1 MTEYLK
7 KVKKYLKNDR
17 IKIMII
23 KEIFFDIKM
32 QKLMKSNFISNLIL
46 LILIF
51 TFAGCQ
57 QSKIELDSV
66 QYYKDQQYEKAFP

>member
-1 MTEYLK
+1 
-7 KVKKYLKNDR
+7 
-17 IKIMII
+17 
-23 KEIFFDIKM
+23 
-32 QKLMKSNFISNLIL
+32 MKSNFISNLIL

-66 QYYKDQQYEKAFP
+66 QYYKDQQYEKAFPLLKEDSKKGNAEAQFYLGEMYSKGHFTKKISRSK